1 MIEELRQ
8 TIQRL
13 NTDLAVKK
21 NLAESL
27 SERKEDIEKKIDGL
41 GLERL
46 EKSLIILQKLSE
58 GQREK
63 AKIRLEEL
71 GTQALR
77 YSLGDDYRMIITV
90 EGTKSRPKAS
100 VKVLT
105 ESTGV
110 LTDPIS
116 ENGGGIVDI
125 ISIALRLVV
134 LQSYDPPIEG
144 PIILD
149 EPFKMVSKE
158 YVPMLSEFLKKI
170 SADFGRQIIM
180 VTHNDY
186 LAESCES
193 RVIIE

>member
-1 MIEELRQ
+1 MINDLKQ
-8 TIQRL
+8 TIQKL
-13 NTDLAVKK
+13 NTELAIKK
-21 NLAESL
+21 NSL
-27 SERKEDIEKKIDGL
+27 ETLTTRKEEIEGKIEDL
-41 GLERL
+41 GLEKL
-46 EKSLIILQKLSE
+46 EKSLVILQKLSE

-90 EGTKSRPKAS
+90 EGTRSRPKAS

-134 LQSYDPPIEG
+134 LQSYDPQIEG

-170 SADFGRQIIM
+170 SADFNRQIIM

-186 LAESCES
+186 LAESCQT
-193 RVIIE
+193 RIIIE

>member
-27 SERKEDIEKKIDGL
+27 SARKEEVENKIDGL

-77 YSLGDDYRMIITV
+77 YSLGDDYRMVITV

-186 LAESCES
+186 LAESCQS